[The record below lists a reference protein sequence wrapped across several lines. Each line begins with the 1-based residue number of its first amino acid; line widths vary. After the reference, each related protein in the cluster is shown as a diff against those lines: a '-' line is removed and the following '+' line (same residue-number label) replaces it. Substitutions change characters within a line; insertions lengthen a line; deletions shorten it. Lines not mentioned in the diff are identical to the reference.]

1 MNTKLATT
9 QIRMTQWAAIIKD
22 RHDSGLKID
31 DYCEQHGISRN
42 AYYYWLRKVK
52 EAALTQTEFVEIQTG
67 SAELETPVE
76 PYASQGNESSFLPQM
91 LVSVNGIS
99 MGICQNTPMDL
110 LARVIGVV
118 RHAE

>member
-9 QIRMTQWAAIIKD
+9 QIRITQWAAIIKD
-22 RHDSGLKID
+22 HHDSGLKID
-31 DYCEQHGISRN
+31 DYCEQHGLSRN

-52 EAALTQTEFVEIQTG
+52 EAALTQPGFVEIQTG
-67 SAELETPVE
+67 SAEPETPVE
-76 PYASQGNESSFLPQM
+76 PHASQGNGSCFIPQM
-91 LVSVNGIS
+91 LVSVNGVS
-99 MGICQNTPMDL
+99 MGICQDTPMDL